1 MTTATAPLLPTQKAK
16 AVLGAEVRRLTR
28 QGGLRRAAAITAS
41 VAVVVGTLAALLID
55 NVTSGEAEDVTTAG
69 VTLPME
75 TAAGLAG
82 LLFAIAVTMFVGRA
96 MHSGATDTSL
106 VHVPR
111 RRLLWNAQYFAVAIM
126 AATVAGLS
134 SAVVGVM
141 AFMKS
146 GSAGAVGVAL
156 LAVVAATVA
165 AALLASIA
173 QSTAYLTGSSSTALL
188 VTVGWWIIAPIA
200 LGLAATFLNPTLASI
215 ASGLGNWTPILMYTR
230 ATTITTVPTEGV
242 TGLALAL
249 LTLSALAIALA
260 AVTQALLRRR
270 DF

>member
-1 MTTATAPLLPTQKAK
+1 MTTATAPLRSDRKA
-16 AVLGAEVRRLTR
+16 AGVLRAEVRRLTR
-28 QGGLRRAAAITAS
+28 QGGLRRAAVIAAS
-41 VAVVVGTLAALLID
+41 VAVVAGSLAAVLID
-55 NVTSGEAEDVTTAG
+55 NVTAGEVEDVTIAG

-75 TAAGLAG
+75 TASGLAG
-82 LLFAIAVTMFVGRA
+82 LLFAIAVTMFFGRA
-96 MHSGATDTSL
+96 MHSGATETSL
-106 VHVPR
+106 VQVPR
-111 RRLLWNAQYFAVAIM
+111 RRLLWNSQYVAVAIV
-126 AATVAGLS
+126 AATVTGLS
-134 SAVVGVM
+134 TAVVGIV
-141 AFMKS
+141 AFVKS
-146 GSAGAVGVAL
+146 GSADAVGVAL
-156 LAVVAATVA
+156 LAVVAAAAA

-188 VTVGWWIIAPIA
+188 VTVGWWIITPIV